1 MKRRIGTR
9 LHQSHDDV
17 TGGLGVGISSTIA
30 GGNFWDGFRQG
41 IITSGLYHVAHLEAE
56 ALQKGSSVKV
66 YDSDYKD

>member
-1 MKRRIGTR
+1 MKATMI
-9 LHQSHDDV
+9 V

-56 ALQKGSSVKV
+56 ALQKVSSVKV